1 MTDQDLEYVLDGADV
16 DGVNWFDARDAILLP
31 TQKLAKSKIAHAPL
45 SLPPRLHRQQR
56 QRPNAL
62 NAPCTFGTV
71 AMTSNRGGP
80 GRGQGRKPVKQ
91 GEETVTVSLR
101 MTPEQRAKLARL
113 GGAEWVRT
121 RINKAKEPAK

>member
-1 MTDQDLEYVLDGADV
+1 MSE
-16 DGVNWFDARDAILLP
+16 N
-31 TQKLAKSKIAHAPL
+31 K
-45 SLPPRLHRQQR
+45 
-56 QRPNAL
+56 
-62 NAPCTFGTV
+62 
-71 AMTSNRGGP
+71 RGGP

-121 RINKAKEPAK
+121 KIDKARERGVERPDGGIIAGGSGSNAGFGV

>member
-1 MTDQDLEYVLDGADV
+1 ME
-16 DGVNWFDARDAILLP
+16 
-31 TQKLAKSKIAHAPL
+31 
-45 SLPPRLHRQQR
+45 
-56 QRPNAL
+56 
-62 NAPCTFGTV
+62 
-71 AMTSNRGGP
+71 TSNRGGP

-121 RINKAKEPAK
+121 KIEKARET

>member
-1 MTDQDLEYVLDGADV
+1 MTDA
-16 DGVNWFDARDAILLP
+16 A
-31 TQKLAKSKIAHAPL
+31 AK
-45 SLPPRLHRQQR
+45 
-56 QRPNAL
+56 
-62 NAPCTFGTV
+62 
-71 AMTSNRGGP
+71 RGGP

-121 RINKAKEPAK
+121 KIDKARERPR